1 MGDIARC
8 SLGTLS
14 DSHNEEQLYRE
25 FGKNAE
31 LLIDHAWGDESATI
45 ADIKN
50 YHASEHGIYASQVL
64 MRPYTYTE
72 GQAVL
77 RGMVNNLTLELVAR
91 HVVTDQL
98 GIRIDYDANA
108 SSVGTHYQGAVTEDY
123 YGRQVPKPAHT
134 KVTLAQA
141 SASQHELGAAYQ
153 QLYQQVVNRQLMVR
167 RVTVMANHLVD
178 EQQVRCQPRYQQTNL
193 FENPEVAQAQER
205 DAQRK
210 RERDGQ
216 LQRAILKLQRRS
228 GNKNVVIR
236 LADLKPSSTTIERNE
251 QIGGHRA

>member
-1 MGDIARC
+1 
-8 SLGTLS
+8 
-14 DSHNEEQLYRE
+14 
-25 FGKNAE
+25 
-31 LLIDHAWGDESATI
+31 
-45 ADIKN
+45 
-50 YHASEHGIYASQVL
+50 
-64 MRPYTYTE
+64 
-72 GQAVL
+72 
-77 RGMVNNLTLELVAR
+77 
-91 HVVTDQL
+91 
-98 GIRIDYDANA
+98 
-108 SSVGTHYQGAVTEDY
+108 
-123 YGRQVPKPAHT
+123 
-134 KVTLAQA
+134 
-141 SASQHELGAAYQ
+141 
-153 QLYQQVVNRQLMVR
+153 MVR

-178 EQQVRCQPRYQQTNL
+178 EQQVRRQPRYQQTNL